1 MFSQVAVIAVLL
13 VLVVTGSAC
22 PLMGDPSCS
31 PVDDLT
37 VQNALQQSNVKV
49 RLAVSATLGDLSTMQ
64 ADSDG
69 SMTLFHFIVRTATPM
84 VLMYVAAI

>member
-1 MFSQVAVIAVLL
+1 M
-13 VLVVTGSAC
+13 
-22 PLMGDPSCS
+22 MGDQSCS
-31 PVDDLT
+31 PVDDLGA
-37 VQNALQQSNVKV
+37 VRNALQQSNVKV